1 MHLACFLSLALAA
14 SACDVGLAG
23 GGDVGGDGAGG
34 DGGFGATPGGVKDMG
49 FARELVA
56 NGQVPPPEALL
67 VEAMFSEH
75 DLGLTGEPCE
85 DVLCLRAASG
95 IAPDQEG
102 ESVGWVQIGL
112 SSAVDPDTWQR
123 PSTTFVMTVDV
134 SGSMGWE
141 YVDGQYPTPGQISRE
156 ILRGLAGVLTAQ
168 DRVAIVT
175 YGSEVAQPLA
185 LTRGDDPDLVA
196 AIEAL
201 DEAGSTNMEAGL
213 TRAYEIARAAADDGE
228 SEEVRVVLFTDV
240 QPNVGATEP
249 SEFERMVADG
259 ADEGIGITVL
269 AVGLG
274 IGPEVLESM
283 AHRRGANAFSFFQLD
298 DVEEFMAVEWPWFTS
313 PIAHELSVE
322 VTPAQ
327 ELEVAEAYG
336 FPGSEEADLGL
347 EVSSV
352 FLSRRKGALL
362 FSLAGPDL
370 SQLRADMTLSY
381 RTPSGEEVSVPLT
394 ASYGGEPLDEA
405 GRYFEQQA
413 TARAAALALLV
424 SGMKEAAE
432 IYGKSPEQAE
442 GIMRATDERFAADAG
457 LIDDPSLDPEIELS
471 RRMLQL
477 VTERAPQGTLYGL

>member
-1 MHLACFLSLALAA
+1 MHPGWVLSLVLAA
-14 SACDVGLAG
+14 CACSGDVGLAG
-23 GGDVGGDGAGG
+23 GGG
-34 DGGFGATPGGVKDMG
+34 DGGGGDFGATPGGVKDMG

-56 NGQVPPPEALL
+56 NGQVPPAEALL

-75 DLGLTGEPCE
+75 DLGLAGEPCE
-85 DVLCLRAASG
+85 DALCLRAASG
-95 IAPDQEG
+95 IAPDREG
-102 ESVGWVQIGL
+102 QSVGWVQIGL
-112 SSAVDPDTWQR
+112 SSGVDPETWQR

-141 YVDGQYPTPGQISRE
+141 YLDAQYPSPGRIGRE

-175 YGSEVAQPLA
+175 YGSEVAQPLP
-185 LTRGDDPDLVA
+185 LTRGDDPDLA
-196 AIEAL
+196 EAIEAL
-201 DEAGSTNMEAGL
+201 HEGGSTDMEGGL
-213 TRAYEIARAAADDGE
+213 RRAYQIARAAADDGV

-259 ADEGIGITVL
+259 ADDGVGITVL

-298 DVEEFMAVEWPWFTS
+298 DVEEFMAEEWPWFTS

-322 VTPAQ
+322 VMPAPDL
-327 ELEVAEAYG
+327 ELADAYG
-336 FPGSEEADLGL
+336 FPGAEEGDLGL

-370 SQLRADMTLSY
+370 SQLRADMTLRY
-381 RTPSGEEVSVPLT
+381 RTPAGDEVSAPLT

-405 GRYFEQQA
+405 GRYFEQEA

-442 GIMRATDERFAADAG
+442 AMMRDADERFAADAA
-457 LIDDPSLDPEIELS
+457 LIDDPTLDPEVDLS

-477 VTERAPQGTLYGL
+477 VTERAPQGTLYGLE